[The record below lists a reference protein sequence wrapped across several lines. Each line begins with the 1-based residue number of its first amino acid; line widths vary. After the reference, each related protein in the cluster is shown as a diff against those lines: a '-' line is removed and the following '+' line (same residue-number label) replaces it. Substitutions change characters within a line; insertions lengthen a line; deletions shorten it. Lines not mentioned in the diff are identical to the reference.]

1 MTNPAS
7 KFLRHQKGSYLLE
20 SLIAILIFSFGILG
34 LIGLLSSS
42 IRITNDARYRAE
54 AANLAS
60 AMIADMWT
68 MRASQLDTEFG
79 TSGSGKL
86 GAWETKATELLPQ
99 ATGTNKPTVALSP
112 GLSQQSR
119 TADVTVYWQMPGEA
133 ARHQHSM
140 TAQIGRNP

>member
-60 AMIADMWT
+60 AIRVWLFE
-68 MRASQLDTEFG
+68 RR
-79 TSGSGKL
+79 SGGS
-86 GAWETKATELLPQ
+86 
-99 ATGTNKPTVALSP
+99 
-112 GLSQQSR
+112 
-119 TADVTVYWQMPGEA
+119 
-133 ARHQHSM
+133 
-140 TAQIGRNP
+140 